1 MQQFYDTKKV
11 FNIAGRS
18 GAQIEY
24 DPKKIR
30 DIEFDLSIT
39 ESTSTPAYRQMANEF
54 LMQIWSAGQISL
66 QQLLENGNFPFADQ
80 LLQSIQSQQ
89 EQLEQGQVPEGL
101 SPELQQQVAQGANQQ
116 AVQQL
121 YGAMRQAA

>member
-1 MQQFYDTKKV
+1 V
-11 FNIAGRS
+11 FNIAGKS

-54 LMQIWSAGQISL
+54 LMQIWQSGQISL
-66 QQLLENGNFPFADQ
+66 QQLLEHGDFPFADE
-80 LLQSIQSQQ
+80 LLQSLQSQQ
-89 EQLEQGQVPEGL
+89 EQLEQGQTPDGL
-101 SPELQQQVAQGANQQ
+101 SPELQRQVQQGADMNAVNKAYGMMKPQQ
-116 AVQQL
+116 A
-121 YGAMRQAA
+121 A